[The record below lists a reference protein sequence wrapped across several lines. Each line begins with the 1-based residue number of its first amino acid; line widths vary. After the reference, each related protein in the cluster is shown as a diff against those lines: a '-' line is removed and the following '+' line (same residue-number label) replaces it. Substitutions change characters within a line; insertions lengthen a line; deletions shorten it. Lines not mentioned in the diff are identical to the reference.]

1 MHSQGGIIPAGAS
14 QGWDGLENLPDSS
27 PQEVLCL
34 DSHSQQLVARTQG
47 EDTTS
52 LCMPWSRLLIV
63 SVFYLRPP
71 LVKLFISIDD
81 IFLDTALPSTY
92 TLTERFWLI
101 FCGLLSLVLSYF
113 LYKIGILYPS
123 ICKMYL
129 FSYLFSYLSLR
140 RLNFRSRGYH
150 SMFLIPLFLE
160 SPWLLFLNSFIH

>member
-1 MHSQGGIIPAGAS
+1 M
-14 QGWDGLENLPDSS
+14 
-27 PQEVLCL
+27 
-34 DSHSQQLVARTQG
+34 
-47 EDTTS
+47 TS
-52 LCMPWSRLLIV
+52 LCMRWSRLLIV
-63 SVFYLRPP
+63 SVFYLCPP
-71 LVKLFISIDD
+71 LDKLFISIDN

-150 SMFLIPLFLE
+150 SMFLIPLFLGFFF
-160 SPWLLFLNSFIH
+160 FLIITVFKDCMSDFR